1 MEMCRVDAWS
11 SWWRHN
17 DGIYKYENVGIKM
30 KRGQV
35 TIFIIVGILL
45 VASVLGFFFLTEGEG
60 GFLSPSDL
68 SPQEFVKVCVR
79 EAVEESIDKILLNG
93 GEIEASKTIL
103 YKGEEWNYLCYINE
117 SYYPCYNIHP
127 LLELQ
132 IEREIEEDIEDEL
145 GDCFD
150 KMRESFEDEGFDVDE
165 GAMSYS
171 VDLLPGHVAVNL
183 KKSVELSGETGTRSF
198 EDFGVE
204 IMSPIYDLVRVVR
217 EIVNG
222 ETEYCHFNYD
232 TYSFVYPEYE
242 IQRADYDYSKIYSV
256 IDRRSGSEFKFA
268 VRSCAFEW

>member
-1 MEMCRVDAWS
+1 MGAWL

-17 DGIYKYENVGIKM
+17 DEIYKYGNAGIKM

-35 TIFIIVGILL
+35 TIFIIVGVVL
-45 VASVLGFFFLTEGEG
+45 VASVLGFFFLTERG
-60 GFLSPSDL
+60 GGLLSPSDL
-68 SPQEFVKVCVR
+68 SPQDSVKVCIR
-79 EAVEESIDKILLNG
+79 EAVEESLDKILLNG

-103 YKGEEWNYLCYINE
+103 YNGEEWNYLCYINE
-117 SYYPCYNIHP
+117 SYYPGYNIHP
-127 LLELQ
+127 MLELQ
-132 IEREIEEDIEDEL
+132 IEREIEEEIEEEI

-150 KMRESFEDEGFDVDE
+150 RMRESFEDEGFDVDE

-171 VDLLPGHVAVNL
+171 VDLLPGYVAVNL
-183 KKSVELSGETGTRSF
+183 KKNVELSGETGTRSF

-204 IMSPIYDLVRVVR
+204 VLSPVFDLVRIAR

-222 ETEYCHFNYD
+222 ESVFCHFNYD
-232 TYSFVYPEYE
+232 TYSFIYPEYD
-242 IQRADYDYSKIYSV
+242 IRRADYDYSKIYSV